1 MTEDQRVTGYI
12 GHAADFARP
21 ILVYLRDQVAAAVP
35 DASETIKWSM
45 PFFTYRGRPLAMMAA
60 FKAHAGFGI
69 FDGTPMPKNGDGMGQ
84 FGKLTAVA
92 DLPDAAELA
101 RRLTMAAS
109 LIAAGQPSMRPRAA
123 PRPALAMPDDL
134 AAALGGS
141 PDAAA
146 HFKAFPPGAQ
156 REYIEWVLDAKQAS
170 TCARRIATTV
180 EWSAAGKRR
189 NWKYEGC

>member
-1 MTEDQRVTGYI
+1 MAEDARITAYI
-12 GHAADFARP
+12 ERAAPFAQPLLRH
-21 ILVYLRDQVAAAVP
+21 IRQLVHAAVP
-35 DASETIKWSM
+35 DAGETIKWGM
-45 PFFTYRGRPLAMMAA
+45 PFFDFQGRPLAMMAA

-84 FGKLTAVA
+84 FGKLTAVT
-92 DLPDAAELA
+92 DLPAAAELT
-101 RRLTMAAS
+101 RRLAAAAA

-134 AAALGGS
+134 ALALAGS

-146 HFKAFPPGAQ
+146 HFRAFPPGAQ
-156 REYIEWVLDAKQAS
+156 REYVEWVLEAKQPA
-170 TCARRIATTV
+170 TRARRIATTV

-189 NWKYEGC
+189 NWKYESC